1 MSYFHP
7 ERMPVLPASRREA
20 ARRQLEELVDRSAR
34 IRGRRGPAVI
44 AAAAA
49 IVVISSVAAG
59 VIAYHPV
66 TNKGLA
72 FCFTIADPRLGP
84 AYYAT
89 VADPSRPGTKGQVQ
103 SAHDGCAALFR
114 IGMLRKGQ
122 RVHRPS
128 RNRHFRV
135 PPLAVCVWHGGTA
148 VVFPGPS
155 GTCASL
161 GLHPAAARRLSRL
174 TPPAARY
181 GGPGSLSQTG
191 AAVP

>member
-7 ERMPVLPASRREA
+7 KRMPVLPLRRREA
-20 ARRQLEELVDRSAR
+20 ARRQLEELVTNAAR
-34 IRGRRGPAVI
+34 HRGRRGPSMI
-44 AAAAA
+44 AAAA

-66 TNKGLA
+66 TNMRLA
-72 FCFTIADPRLGP
+72 FCFSIRNPAAGP
-84 AYYAT
+84 AYYMT
-89 VADPSRPGTKGQVQ
+89 VADASKPGTNAQVR
-103 SAHDGCAALFR
+103 SAHDGCAALYR
-114 IGMLRKGQ
+114 IGALRQGQ

-128 RNRHFRV
+128 RNRKFR
-135 PPLAVCVWHGGTA
+135 PPRLAVCVWRGGA
-148 VVFPGPS
+148 AAVFPGPR